1 MEVQQLQTGR
11 IKIIRRES
19 PVVDGRKEYTE
30 STFYECWCE
39 VKSLST
45 TEKYT
50 ALQTGIENAI
60 VFKVRNCRKME
71 EVRKNLKEFYA
82 DYDGTEYKIYSA
94 SPMIKDD
101 RWVLIKCRAVE

>member
-1 MEVQQLQTGR
+1 MNARIRIDRETTEVVG
-11 IKIIRRES
+11 
-19 PVVDGRKEYTE
+19 GRKKSVKQENYKT
-30 STFYECWCE
+30 WCE
-39 VKSLST
+39 EQSLGT
-45 TEKYT
+45 TETYT

>member
-1 MEVQQLQTGR
+1 MQTGR

-19 PVVDGRKEYTE
+19 QVVDGRKEYTE

-50 ALQTGIENAI
+50 ALQTGVENAI
-60 VFKVRNCRKME
+60 VFEVRNCQKVEDIRKPE
-71 EVRKNLKEFYA
+71 RVFRRIQRHSVQNL
-82 DYDGTEYKIYSA
+82 
-94 SPMIKDD
+94 
-101 RWVLIKCRAVE
+101 